1 MRRLVL
7 LLCLSII
14 TCWLCAQSFVI
25 DGLKYQVIKGN
36 KVELLG
42 PDIEVVD
49 TIRIPSEVVYNNKQY
64 KVTRIATNAFMGAR
78 MVAIE
83 LPNTLQSI
91 GSEAFL
97 GCSELRT
104 IVIPNQVKEIEVE
117 AFSCCSALQEITIPS
132 RVKCL
137 EHRVFFGCNSLQTVV
152 LSKPIKEMAEE
163 AFQGCSDDLKVVIKK
178 DK

>member
-1 MRRLVL
+1 M
-7 LLCLSII
+7 LLCLSISSSL
-14 TCWLCAQSFVI
+14 LCAQSFVT
-25 DGLKYQVIKGN
+25 DGMKYQVIKGN
-36 KVELLG
+36 QVELLG
-42 PDIEVVD
+42 PDMELED
-49 TIRIPSEVVYNNKQY
+49 TVRVPSEVVHNEKRYQ
-64 KVTRIATNAFMGAR
+64 VVRIATNAFMGAR
-78 MVAIE
+78 MVAVE

-104 IVIPNQVKEIEVE
+104 IVIPNRVKEIEVE

-152 LSKPIKEMAEE
+152 LSKPIKEIAEE
-163 AFQGCSDDLKVVIKK
+163 AFQGCSDELKIVIQK